1 MLSRRRVKKT
11 ICDRLC
17 PCWVLFLGVVLI
29 GLTTGCATGR
39 SGTVSVPTGHQSSV
53 PNLMPVVYTQTAITS
68 SFGEAR
74 VNPGT
79 HKKYGHKGVD
89 LCAPKGAPV
98 LATANGIVVVSTES
112 PSYGKMIRLD
122 HRNGLETLYAHLS
135 ARYVNEG
142 ARVKRGQQIGAV
154 GATGRATGNHLHYEV
169 LVNGNPVNPLAYMP
183 RVPDAVESAPRKVYT
198 DRR

>member
-1 MLSRRRVKKT
+1 MLIYKECGRT
-11 ICDRLC
+11 ICGIRSTRL
-17 PCWVLFLGVVLI
+17 VSSVVILLLA
-29 GLTTGCATGR
+29 LTTGCATGR
-39 SGTVSVPTGHQSSV
+39 RGTVSVPNDRQGNV
-53 PNLMPVVYTQTAITS
+53 PNIMPVVYSQTAITS
-68 SFGEAR
+68 SFGKAR
-74 VNPGT
+74 VNPDT

-98 LATANGIVVVSTES
+98 LATASGVVEESMDS

-122 HRNGLETLYAHLS
+122 HRNGLETLYAHWS

-169 LVNGNPVNPLAYMP
+169 LVNGTNVDPLTYMP
-183 RVPDAVESAPRKVYT
+183 HVPDVADLVPRKVYSE
-198 DRR
+198 RR